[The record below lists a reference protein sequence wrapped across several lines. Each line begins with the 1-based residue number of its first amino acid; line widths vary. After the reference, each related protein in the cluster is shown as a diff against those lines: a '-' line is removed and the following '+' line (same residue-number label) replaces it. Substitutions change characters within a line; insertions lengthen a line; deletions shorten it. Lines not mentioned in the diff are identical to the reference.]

1 MCFGLVSI
9 VPYIDFKT
17 VAEEDKFST
26 MFDSII
32 WLNFVPHT
40 IPLLCKGLCKGGKL
54 FVVLE

>member
-40 IPLLCKGLCKGGKL
+40 IPLLCKGGKL